1 MYYILSWCY
10 QIVEGKHQEEDAMGR
25 TETKNQIPQLRA
37 WGRRGLTNH
46 VSKLNKCTD

>member
-1 MYYILSWCY
+1 
-10 QIVEGKHQEEDAMGR
+10 MGR

-46 VSKLNKCTD
+46 VSNLNKCTDEFNIHFHLLLIIDIANFK